1 MSWERTER
9 TLADL
14 QERLG
19 SAQTPEQCQAIG
31 QLARDSLI
39 SLAQSVFRADIHW
52 RSDNPIPSP
61 TDSKRQLD
69 AYVDFALAGGSKEEG
84 RSFLRAAV
92 QLADALTHKRT
103 ATPKDA
109 KLCVIATDASIRF
122 IATLEE
128 HELADSAV
136 AWEGVKSRGRYFAWD
151 GPKLHALADRP
162 PISAPLEAIEAI
174 RNAGHKPVFGA
185 REKLYQHQ
193 ASGAQ
198 QVFET
203 DRKSW
208 RRELLQST
216 DGQLLLVRPNVDDRQ
231 R

>member
-14 QERLG
+14 QERLA

-52 RSDNPIPSP
+52 RTDEPIPSP

-69 AYVDFALAGGSKEEG
+69 AYVGFVLAGKSNEEARG
-84 RSFLRAAV
+84 FLRAAV

-109 KLCVIATDASIRF
+109 KLCSIATEALIRF
-122 IATLEE
+122 VATLED
-128 HELADSAV
+128 HELSNSRV
-136 AWEGVKSRGRYFAWD
+136 EWQGVEIRGRYFAWD
-151 GPKLHALADRP
+151 GPKLHALDDRP
-162 PISAPLEAIEAI
+162 PIPAPLEAIEAI
-174 RNAGHKPVFGA
+174 RNAGHKPVFGL
-185 REKLYQHQ
+185 REKLYKHQ
-193 ASGAQ
+193 ATGAQ

-203 DRKSW
+203 DRRSW
-208 RRELLQST
+208 RRELLQTS